1 MPKANMVGNENLA
14 RGQERMPVETRM
26 SVGSRIAGFFF
37 TPAVRPML
45 QIQMLQ
51 KHRLPRILAGL
62 AILQIELTVAGWRG
76 WQCSV
81 YFSFGREDL

>member
-26 SVGSRIAGFFF
+26 SVGSRIAGFLF
-37 TPAVRPML
+37 TPAVGPML

-51 KHRLPRILAGL
+51 NHRFTRILAGL
-62 AILQIELTVAGWRG
+62 AILQIGLTVAGWRG
-76 WQCSV
+76 WQCPL
-81 YFSFGREDL
+81 YFSFRSEDF